1 MNPLITLAALTG
13 PRDSSPATVP
23 GRPARD
29 LSELT
34 RVCPHAY
41 AEGSAHLYGG
51 STGWIA
57 DTLDGVRGL
66 ALAEA
71 SLVTTT
77 PDGRLTA
84 AIITTET
91 TLEDG
96 KSAVAFAGRF
106 TDAAHRRK
114 DWSKNS
120 CTAACMPCIP
130 LVRPPWPSA
139 SKAATQRPWPSITSE
154 TFRRLTDGRDGH
166 GD

>member
-1 MNPLITLAALTG
+1 MNPLITLTALTG

-23 GRPARD
+23 GRPMEARD
-29 LSELT
+29 LPELT

-71 SLVTTT
+71 SLVTSTL
-77 PDGRLTA
+77 DGRLTA

-96 KSAVAFAGRF
+96 KSAVAFARRF
-106 TDAAHRRK
+106 TDAAHRRQGLVEELLHHDNRGTSCRRIRQDVPIPK
-114 DWSKNS
+114 D
-120 CTAACMPCIP
+120 PGP
-130 LVRPPWPSA
+130 RG
-139 SKAATQRPWPSITSE
+139 QRPVGSRTVPPPTPV
-154 TFRRLTDGRDGH
+154 
-166 GD
+166 